1 MIGDVVKKLR
11 RNKKIYQ
18 QDLADAL
25 SVSKSTVAMWETN
38 KRTPDA
44 TMLVKIASFFDVSV
58 DYLLGKSKAVE
69 IAECIDISVECV
81 KKNASSDDA
90 RIVAIE
96 KISQLPDDKVDRLLG
111 YLEALEEEK

>member
-38 KRTPDA
+38 KRTPSIFA
-44 TMLVKIASFFDVSV
+44 QLYKIPKKYICFCASVQKHANFAYFCIF
-58 DYLLGKSKAVE
+58 LLTFTPNW
-69 IAECIDISVECV
+69 CI
-81 KKNASSDDA
+81 
-90 RIVAIE
+90 
-96 KISQLPDDKVDRLLG
+96 L
-111 YLEALEEEK
+111 

>member
-1 MIGDVVKKLR
+1 MIGDVIKKLR

-18 QDLADAL
+18 QDLAAAL

-58 DYLLGKSKAVE
+58 DYLLGKSKAVDIDK
-69 IAECIDISVECV
+69 IAECIDISVECFH
-81 KKNASSDDA
+81 
-90 RIVAIE
+90 
-96 KISQLPDDKVDRLLG
+96 
-111 YLEALEEEK
+111 